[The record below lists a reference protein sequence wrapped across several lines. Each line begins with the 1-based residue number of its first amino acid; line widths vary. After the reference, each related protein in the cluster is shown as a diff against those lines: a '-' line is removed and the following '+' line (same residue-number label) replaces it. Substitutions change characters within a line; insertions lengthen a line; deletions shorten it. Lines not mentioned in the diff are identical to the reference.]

1 MKKIYLILT
10 ICIGLGF
17 SSFSQCN
24 SDFDSNPDPACIGS
38 PVIFYDLS
46 TGGSPAFT
54 WSWNFGAG
62 ATPATFFGQNPPAVT
77 YSTPGTK
84 NITLTYT
91 SNSGGCSDVQTRQ
104 IDIIPQPTAS
114 FTSNAPQCVSSLVN
128 FTYTGSATLTY
139 QWDFGVGATPSM
151 SVVPNPMGIMYSS
164 AGTKTITLTIDNG
177 TCTRTITQNI
187 TINATPLSTFSSTA
201 PQCSGLPVDF
211 TNTGTTTGV
220 SYSWN
225 LGAGATPATSLL
237 QDPTGVIY
245 SSAGTKVITL
255 TTTDNTTA
263 CASTTTQTINI
274 NQTPTSTFTSNAPQ
288 CVNSL
293 INYTNTGSTGG
304 SWSYFWD
311 FGADASPQTST
322 SENPTGIA
330 YSTGG
335 TKSIT
340 LSISNGSCTQTS
352 TQTVNINTLPIAN
365 AGLDTTIC
373 ANTSVQIGSTPIA
386 GYTYNWFP
394 SSTLSN
400 AAIANPIANPIA
412 PITTYFVTMTNTLT
426 GCVGKDSIVVT
437 MLSPL
442 VADAGVDVEICRYDS
457 IQIGAGL
464 IEGQTYVWTASA
476 GLNGI
481 SSSNTLAS
489 PSTTTT
495 YTLTVTGSGCA
506 AVTDEVTVIVHQLPI
521 VSAGV
526 DDTITVGSS
535 VQLTATGG
543 VQYTWM
549 PSYGLSNIGV
559 FNPVANPDTST
570 TYIVSAIDIYGC
582 MNSDTILVR
591 VIAPSFWI
599 ATAFTPDNNGHN
611 DVLFV
616 RGEGIN
622 NFEFAVFDRWGEQ
635 LFYTKDLK
643 TGWDGT
649 KQGTGLSMP
658 EGAYAYFVKGELS
671 NGDPV
676 SAKGI
681 VNLIR

>member
-1 MKKIYLILT
+1 MKKIYLIL
-10 ICIGLGF
+10 IMCIGGGL
-17 SSFSQCN
+17 SAFSQCVA
-24 SDFDSNPDPACIGS
+24 DFNFNPDPSCVGS
-38 PVIFYDLS
+38 PVVFYDLS
-46 TGGSPAFT
+46 TGGSAAFT
-54 WSWNFGAG
+54 WNWNFGAG
-62 ATPATFFGQNPPAVT
+62 ATPATFVGQNPPAVT
-77 YSTPGTK
+77 YSTTGTK

-91 SNSGGCSDVQTRQ
+91 SNSGLCTDFQSRQ
-104 IDIIPQPTAS
+104 VDIIPQPTAS

-128 FTYTGSATLTY
+128 FTYTGSAALTY

-151 SVVPNPMGIMYSS
+151 SFVQNPMGIVYSS

-187 TINATPLSTFSSTA
+187 TINSTPLSTFSSTA
-201 PQCSGLPVDF
+201 PQCTGLPVNF

-220 SYSWN
+220 SWSWN
-225 LGAGATPATSLL
+225 LGSGATPPTSTL
-237 QDPTGVIY
+237 QNPTGVIY
-245 SSAGTKVITL
+245 STSGTKIIVL
-255 TTTDNTTA
+255 TTTDNTTG

-288 CVNSL
+288 CVGSAVNC
-293 INYTNTGSTGG
+293 TNTGSTGG

-311 FGADASPQTST
+311 FGTDASPQNST
-322 SENPTGIA
+322 SENPTGIS

-335 TKSIT
+335 TKTIT
-340 LSISNGSCTQTS
+340 FTISNGSCTQTS
-352 TQTVNINTLPIAN
+352 TQTILINALPVAN

-373 ANTSVQIGSTPIA
+373 ANTSVQIGSALVA
-386 GYTYNWFP
+386 GNTYNWFP
-394 SSTLSN
+394 SSTLSSST
-400 AAIANPIANPIA
+400 IANPIANPLA
-412 PITTYFVTMTNTLT
+412 PVTIYVVTMTNTTT
-426 GCVGKDSIVVT
+426 GCIAQDSIVVT

-476 GLNGI
+476 GLNG
-481 SSSNTLAS
+481 TLSPNPIAS

-495 YTLTVTGSGCA
+495 YTLTASGSGCA
-506 AVTDEVTVIVHQLPI
+506 AVTDEVTIIVHQLPI
-521 VSAGV
+521 ANAGL

-535 VQLTATGG
+535 TQLIATGG

-549 PSYGLSNIGV
+549 PPYGLSNTGV
-559 FNPVANPDTST
+559 FNPIANPDTST
-570 TYIVSAIDIYGC
+570 RYIVTVIDIYGC
-582 MNSDTILVR
+582 VNSDTMMVK

-599 ATAFTPDNNGHN
+599 ATAFSPDNNGHN
-611 DVLFV
+611 DVLYV

-622 NFEFAVFDRWGEQ
+622 NFEFTVFDRWGEQ

-643 TGWDGT
+643 TGWNGT
-649 KQGTGLSMP
+649 KQGTGLGMP
-658 EGAYAYFVKGELS
+658 EGAYVYFVKGKLS

-676 SAKGI
+676 TAKGL